1 MVEDLKKKSVKGIV
15 WSFVETT
22 STKTVQF
29 IIGVIMA
36 RLLMPE
42 DYGIIAIVFVFITIS
57 QVFIDGGFATT
68 LIQDKKKTERDYS
81 TIFTF
86 NIVLSL
92 ICYLILFISA
102 PCISSFYDINVTL
115 YLRVQSL
122 GIIIF
127 ALSAIHKVRMT
138 IAVNFKSIAKVT
150 VLSAIVSGGF
160 GIFLAYFGFG
170 VWALIAQ
177 YLTSAIMMTCM
188 YTLTQKWKP
197 ICFFDI
203 ASFRRLF
210 PFGIRLMGANIID
223 RLYSNLYPIII
234 GKFCTPLQLGLYSR
248 AEQFT
253 SMPAYTCVDVFARV
267 TYPVMSKITEEVQL
281 VSVYRK
287 YISLSSYVIMPLLFA
302 LLILSKPLVII
313 LLTEKWTNIII
324 LMQILCCG
332 FLLEHISS
340 INRNLI
346 YVKGR
351 ADLALK
357 LEIIKKTTAF
367 IILFGSIPFGLIGL
381 CVGKSIYGIMA
392 MALNSIYTKELIGVS
407 IWEQLKDVV
416 PSLLLGFI
424 CMLFAAIPV
433 YGLDNKFL
441 QLIFGL
447 LDYFF
452 VYIILSIFTRNKAFY
467 ELIGMV
473 KSKVSKA
480 F

>member
-1 MVEDLKKKSVKGIV
+1 M
-15 WSFVETT
+15 
-22 STKTVQF
+22 
-29 IIGVIMA
+29 
-36 RLLMPE
+36 
-42 DYGIIAIVFVFITIS
+42 
-57 QVFIDGGFATT
+57 
-68 LIQDKKKTERDYS
+68 
-81 TIFTF
+81 
-86 NIVLSL
+86 
-92 ICYLILFISA
+92 ILFISA
-102 PCISSFYDINVTL
+102 PCISSFYDTNVTL

-150 VLSAIVSGGF
+150 VLSAIVSGSF

-177 YLTSAIMMTCM
+177 YLTSAIMMTCL

-424 CMLFAAIPV
+424 CVLFAAIPV

-447 LDYFF
+447 LVYFF